1 MPKTGLKNSIVV
13 TLVISSMLAFVLL
26 SPTLKR
32 GLFFREDYLP
42 YVSRVGIL
50 FAVVSAVAILR
61 GDGLWRGDIDILL
74 ALISGLYFL
83 TNLWAQSKMKA
94 LDGALKYGG
103 YVMVFI
109 MARYLCTSP
118 LGQRILRN
126 LLIVGGTV
134 VALAGYLTA
143 AGLAEYPAAVQAG
156 ALLGSFQ
163 YPNALAAYAMFLL
176 FFVYYAWTESLGC
189 PVRDAVAG
197 ALYSAIAFL
206 FTGAVFLTNSRATLL
221 MFGGFL
227 VIYLTLL
234 PKVYRRE
241 IASRVVVSIISFSA
255 VASKMDAALRNNDAQ
270 AMKQGLFLGLVLA
283 VALDV
288 ARTFLARALQKRT
301 GAAGEVATTSSPSIY
316 SEPSMAATAGSSGFG
331 DTGSTPL
338 KVLFLRLVGIGLAVV
353 LASVGLIAA
362 VRNPSTQPLM
372 AKILPERV
380 VSQLKTVTL
389 LDRSM
394 LTRVFATKD
403 ALSIAL
409 GYPFGTGA
417 GGWEALYHQYHR
429 TPYWFTET
437 HNHFAQMLVEVGF
450 PGLLIYVL
458 LWVALAYAAVKAY
471 ARAYGEGYG
480 AAAESIK
487 PEARAHDSSEAQKGP
502 AFATK
507 IASSAMAVFALGIH
521 SAMDFDLSLPA
532 IAVGMYAAIAVLVS
546 DVGEYL
552 PTLFKSAVFRF
563 TPRLP
568 GKKSQKKGAR
578 AQGEALTFSLPMA
591 LTIVVALVLVPAVTL
606 TANMLYSGIEYGSR
620 AVYAHASGDV
630 KLATRYLAEA
640 AKRDKWNPSYHLEL
654 AEWAVEDYV
663 NTKNMVSKNMVPLY
677 LKAARHADPTNM
689 ERQIME
695 FQMLRKIGEL
705 DEALKSHYQLILMM
719 PTNRSYYES
728 FADLGR
734 ACIERHIKALSYA
747 ALEEAVREERL
758 GNLSQC
764 AELLETAFRILEMK
778 RERVTG
784 IYTKVF
790 SPDGLNFTPKI
801 SLAAGQVA
809 YLRGE
814 IQESGALLEAA
825 AKDKNL
831 AIEAYK
837 WLAALSEVSGYEVT
851 FPEGF
856 APNTVEVHELVSVF
870 GAIRPSK

>member
-50 FAVVSAVAILR
+50 FALVSAVAILR

-94 LDGALKYGG
+94 LDGALKCGG

-126 LLIVGGTV
+126 LLILSGVV

-241 IASRVVVSIISFSA
+241 IASRVVVSIISFGA

-288 ARTFLARALQKRT
+288 ARTFLARALQRRA
-301 GAAGEVATTSSPSIY
+301 GAAGEVATASSPSIY

-331 DTGSTPL
+331 ATGSTPL

-437 HNHFAQMLVEVGF
+437 HNHFAQMLVEIGF

-458 LWVALAYAAVKAY
+458 LWAALAYAAVKAY
-471 ARAYGEGYG
+471 AKAYSGGYDGPAGVNRPESRSLESGEPN
-480 AAAESIK
+480 A
-487 PEARAHDSSEAQKGP
+487 GP

-532 IAVGMYAAIAVLVS
+532 IAVGLYAAIAVLLS
-546 DVGEYL
+546 DVGDHL
-552 PTLFKSAVFRF
+552 PALFESAAFRF

-568 GKKSQKKGAR
+568 GKKSKKESR
-578 AQGEALTFSLPMA
+578 AAEPVSVSLPA
-591 LTIVVALVLVPAVTL
+591 VVTIVAAIALVPAVTL
-606 TANMLYSGIEYGSR
+606 TANRLYSGIVYGSR

-654 AEWAVEDYV
+654 AAWAVDDYV
-663 NTKNMVSKNMVPLY
+663 NTGNTVSKNMVPLY
-677 LKAARHADPTNM
+677 LKAARTIDPTNM
-689 ERQIME
+689 ERQIKE
-695 FQMLRKIGEL
+695 FQMLRKIGDL
-705 DEALKSHYQLILMM
+705 DEAVKSHYQLILMM

-784 IYTKVF
+784 IYTRVF

-809 YLRGE
+809 YLKGE

-831 AIEAYK
+831 AVEAYK

-870 GAIRPSK
+870 GAIRPSR